1 MTVKGPRVYPM
12 VVIADRLGRR
22 RLLLA
27 LLLLGV
33 GLIAVGAWFSGRY
46 STLMSI
52 AGADA
57 DINAAVDLG
66 RVIDENRALHDEL
79 AVYRSGGEVT
89 HAVEERV
96 RVENR
101 ELQDRVAELE
111 QAIAYYRRVAIP
123 DRSGKGLRVEQLTL
137 SSAGTPSVWLL
148 DALLVRTGE
157 TDGVV
162 EGRFEGRVIVEGP
175 SGSNELLIAQVLPLG
190 QQQFRVRYVEDIKAE
205 LRLPPGT
212 TPVRVDLVVV
222 LTAPRPDRIEK
233 SWQRQATTKPQETP
247 ANAGQ
252 G

>member
-1 MTVKGPRVYPM
+1 MAVKGPRIYPM
-12 VVIADRLGRR
+12 VVTPDRLGQR
-22 RLLLA
+22 RLLLV
-27 LLLLGV
+27 LLVLGV
-33 GLIAVGAWFSGRY
+33 GLSAVGAWFGGRY

-52 AGADA
+52 AGANA

-66 RVIDENRALHDEL
+66 RAIDENRSLRDEL

-111 QAIAYYRRVAIP
+111 QAIAYYRRVAVP
-123 DRSGKGLRVEQLTL
+123 DRSGKGLRIERLNI
-137 SSAGTPSVWLL
+137 SSAGAPSVWLL
-148 DALLVRTGE
+148 DTLLVRTGE

-162 EGRFEGRVIVEGP
+162 EGYFEGRVIVQGP
-175 SGSNELLIAQVLPLG
+175 SGSSELPIAQLLPPG
-190 QQQFRVRYVEDIKAE
+190 QQQFRVRYVEGIKAE
-205 LRLPPGT
+205 LRLPSGM

-233 SWQRQATTKPQETP
+233 SWQRQATVKPQETP
-247 ANAGQ
+247 VNAGQ